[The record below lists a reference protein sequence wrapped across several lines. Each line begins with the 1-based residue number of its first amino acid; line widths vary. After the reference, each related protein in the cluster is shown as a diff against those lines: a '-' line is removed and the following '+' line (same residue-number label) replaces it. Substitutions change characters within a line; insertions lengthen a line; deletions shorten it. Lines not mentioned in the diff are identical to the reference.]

1 MPYRVRVPSYIVV
14 EGPIGAGKTSLALRL
29 AESFGSDLLL
39 ESAKENPF
47 LKRFYKQPKQYA
59 LSTQLSFL
67 LQRADQLQSLRQSDM
82 FEKIRVADF
91 LIEKDRLFAEITL
104 DVHELALYDQ
114 VYAHLTLEVPLPN
127 LVIYL
132 QAPVATLQQ
141 RIRKRGIVFE
151 QRIEDEYLQ
160 RLSDSYMHF
169 FHAYDAA
176 PLLIVNADTIDFVHR
191 ESDYQLLLEKIC
203 EMNSGRHYFNPEAIT

>member
-1 MPYRVRVPSYIVV
+1 MGLPSYIVV
-14 EGPIGAGKTSLALRL
+14 EGPIGAGKTSLSMRL
-29 AESFGSDLLL
+29 AESFGSELLL

-47 LKRFYKQPKQYA
+47 LKRFYKEPRQYA

-67 LQRADQLQSLRQSDM
+67 LHRAAQVQSLRQPDM

-91 LIEKDRLFAEITL
+91 LIQKDRLFAEITL
-104 DVHELALYDQ
+104 DAHELELYDQ
-114 VYAHLTLEVPLPN
+114 VYAHLTLDVPAPN

-141 RIRKRGIVFE
+141 HIRKRGIAFE

-169 FHAYDAA
+169 FHSYNDA
-176 PLLIVNADTIDFVHR
+176 PLLIVNADTIDFVNR
-191 ESDYQLLLEKIC
+191 ESDYECLLEKIRD
-203 EMNSGRHYFNPEAIT
+203 MNGGRHYFNPEAMKC

>member
-1 MPYRVRVPSYIVV
+1 MGLPSYIVV
-14 EGPIGAGKTSLALRL
+14 EGPIGAGKTSLSMRL
-29 AESFGSDLLL
+29 AESFGSELLL

-47 LKRFYKQPKQYA
+47 LKRFYKQPRQYA

-67 LQRADQLQSLRQSDM
+67 LHRADQVQSLRQPDM

-91 LIEKDRLFAEITL
+91 LIQKDRLFAEITL
-104 DVHELALYDQ
+104 DAHELELYDQ
-114 VYAHLTLEVPLPN
+114 VYAHLTLDVPAPS

-141 RIRKRGIVFE
+141 RIRKRGIAFE

-169 FHAYDAA
+169 FHSYNDA

-191 ESDYQLLLEKIC
+191 ESDYELLLEKIRD
-203 EMNSGRHYFNPEAIT
+203 MNSGRHYFNPEAMKC

>member
-1 MPYRVRVPSYIVV
+1 MPSYIVV

>member
-1 MPYRVRVPSYIVV
+1 VPSYIVV